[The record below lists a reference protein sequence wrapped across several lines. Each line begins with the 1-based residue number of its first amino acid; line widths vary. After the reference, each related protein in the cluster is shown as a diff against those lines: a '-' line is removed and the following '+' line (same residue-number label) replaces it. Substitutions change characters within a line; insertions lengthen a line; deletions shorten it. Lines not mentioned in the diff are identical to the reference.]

1 MIKITN
7 LMKRFGDRVVVDNL
21 SVEIGHEV
29 FTFLGPNGAGKTTVV
44 NILCGLLNR
53 DSGVVSISGLDPDT
67 APGEVRSKIGLVPQE
82 TALYEYLTAWENLD
96 FHARFYGV
104 PRGQVK
110 QRIQDALEL
119 VQLTERADDRV
130 STYSGGMKRRLALV
144 RALLHDPE
152 VLILDEPTL
161 GIDVQN
167 RNEIWNRILELKG
180 EKTILITTNYMDEAD
195 RLSDRCLVMDEG
207 KLIAL
212 DTPAN
217 LKLQHAGGIRVEA
230 RVTADQKV
238 VKALFD
244 KLKRIAPEARYSE
257 SEMKGEFIFVLPARG
272 EANEL
277 LTEVSHVFREFAQVN
292 IQDLSLRVPT
302 LDDVF
307 LELTG
312 SHLRD

>member
-1 MIKITN
+1 MITITN
-7 LMKRFGDRVVVDNL
+7 LVKRFGDRVAVDDL
-21 SVEIGHEV
+21 SVEIGQEV

-44 NILCGLLNR
+44 NMLCGLLQR
-53 DSGVVSISGLDPDT
+53 DSGMISISGLDPET
-67 APGEVRSKIGLVPQE
+67 SPGEVRSKIGLVPQE
-82 TALYEYLTAWENLD
+82 TALYEYLTARENLD
-96 FHARFYGV
+96 FHAKFYGV
-104 PRGQVK
+104 PGGQVK

-167 RNEIWNRILELKG
+167 RNEIWNRIQELKE

-195 RLSDRCLVMDEG
+195 RLSDRCLVMAEG

-217 LKLQHAGGIRVEA
+217 LKLKHAGGIRVEA
-230 RVTADQKV
+230 YITADQKI
-238 VKALFD
+238 VKALIE
-244 KLKRIAPEARYSE
+244 KLKQIAPEARYADT
-257 SEMKGEFIFVLPARG
+257 EMKGEFNFVLPARG
-272 EANEL
+272 QANEL
-277 LTEVSHVFREFAQVN
+277 LTEVSRIFREFPQVN
-292 IQDLSLRVPT
+292 ILDLSLRVPT